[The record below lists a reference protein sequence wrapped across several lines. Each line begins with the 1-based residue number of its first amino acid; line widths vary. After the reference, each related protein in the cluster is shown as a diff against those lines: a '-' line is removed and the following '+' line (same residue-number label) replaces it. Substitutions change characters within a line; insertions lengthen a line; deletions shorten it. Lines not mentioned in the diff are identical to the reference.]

1 MMLRCGMGGRT
12 ASGRGRDHILT
23 STIVHESGATQ
34 PRVVLLQG
42 PTGPFFGRLQD
53 ALVAA
58 GWSAVKINFNAGDR
72 LFHGNG
78 RDISFSGSL
87 EDWPQWLEGFLRNFP
102 ADAVL
107 MFGDQRPIHIAARKV
122 AQAMGVRAICFE
134 EGYLRPDY
142 VTVEIDGNNAASPL
156 RRWRP
161 PAAPRPTPPKP
172 VPMPHNAFPNM
183 ARHAAQYYVAM
194 EADFLRFPEYR
205 HHRQRGII
213 RESLLWIRNWV
224 RKARWRSFNL
234 QAIHNIIEKHDSG
247 YFVVALQVHDDL
259 QLRRHGCGWT
269 PEKLIEG
276 AIGSFARLA
285 HPQHH
290 LVVKAHP
297 LDRGHSAGREFTS
310 KIAALHQVGDRV
322 HYVDD
327 GSVGLLARHSR
338 GMITVNSTSAMASFA
353 HGKPVLALGESFYE
367 HLTANGQDRT
377 NAALDRFWRL
387 APMVDMRRW
396 EAFSNH
402 MIETSLVNGNFYIEE
417 QIGPTCER
425 VMARLRAQIA
435 APAEAA
441 DRPAVAAAPLATA
454 RRSGEA

>member
-1 MMLRCGMGGRT
+1 MTDSVVRE
-12 ASGRGRDHILT
+12 
-23 STIVHESGATQ
+23 VGAGK
-34 PRVVLLQG
+34 PRIVLLQG

-53 ALVAA
+53 ACVAA
-58 GWSAVKINFNAGDR
+58 GWNAVKINFNAGDR
-72 LFHGNG
+72 LFHGAG

-87 EDWPQWLEGFLRNFP
+87 DEWPQWLEGFLLNYP
-102 ADAVL
+102 ADALVL
-107 MFGDQRPIHIAARKV
+107 FGDQRPIHLAARKV
-122 AQAMGVRAICFE
+122 AQAMGVKVVCLE

-142 VTVEIDGNNAASPL
+142 VTVELDGNNAVSPL

-161 PAAPRPTPPKP
+161 PAAPDQAPPKP
-172 VPMPHNAFPNM
+172 TPMPHNAFPHM

-194 EADFLRFPEYR
+194 AAGFLRFPEYR
-205 HHRQRGII
+205 HHRQRGIV
-213 RESLLWIRNWV
+213 RESLLWIRNWA
-224 RKARWRSFNL
+224 RKARWRSYNL
-234 QAIHNIIEKHDSG
+234 QKIHNIIEKHDNG

-259 QLRRHGCGWT
+259 QLRRHGCGWS

-297 LDRGHSAGREFTS
+297 LDRGHSAGREYTS
-310 KIAALHQVGDRV
+310 KIAALHQVSDRV

-338 GMITVNSTSAMASFA
+338 GMITVNSTSAMASLA

-387 APMVDMRRW
+387 TPLVDMRRW
-396 EAFSNH
+396 EAFCHH
-402 MIETSLVNGNFYIEE
+402 MIRTSLVNGNFYIEE
-417 QIGPTCER
+417 QIGPTCQR
-425 VMARLRAQIA
+425 VIARLGELLAEPAQTTTRLPAA
-435 APAEAA
+435 APAQSAQ
-441 DRPAVAAAPLATA
+441 L
-454 RRSGEA
+454 RR